1 MQLRVVPVP
10 EPTPSPTG
18 AGAIGAGAIGAGSTA
33 AGSVVAGSTGAGI
46 RIDPRGPR
54 FAAAVTTVVLALA
67 LLLGS
72 GPILLFQA
80 VVFAVGATFGVQ
92 ASPYGL
98 LYKKLVRPR
107 LGPPTETEDA
117 RPPQFAQTVGLV
129 VAGAGLVGWAVGSSV
144 ALAVATAMALVAA
157 FLNAAFGLCLG
168 CELYLILLRLTRPGA

>member
-1 MQLRVVPVP
+1 MPDL
-10 EPTPSPTG
+10 TSP
-18 AGAIGAGAIGAGSTA
+18 AGVTA
-33 AGSVVAGSTGAGI
+33 PGV

-54 FAAAVTTVVLALA
+54 FAAAVTTVVLALS

-72 GPILLFQA
+72 GPILLLQA
-80 VVFAVGATFGVQ
+80 VVFAVGAVLGVQ
-92 ASPYGL
+92 ASPYAL
-98 LYKKLVRPR
+98 VFKNLVRPR

-129 VAGAGLVGWAVGSSV
+129 VAVAGLVGWAFGSGI

-168 CELYLILLRLTRPGA
+168 CELYLVLLRLTKRGS